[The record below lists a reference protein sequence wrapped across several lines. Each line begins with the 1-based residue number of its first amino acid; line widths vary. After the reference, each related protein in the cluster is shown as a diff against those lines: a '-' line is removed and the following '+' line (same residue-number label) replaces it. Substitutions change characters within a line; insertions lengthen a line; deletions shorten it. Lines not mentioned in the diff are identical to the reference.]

1 MNNIAILIPCLN
13 EEQTIKSVIDGFK
26 PYNVNI
32 YVYDNN
38 STDNTSQIAK
48 ECGVNVGFT
57 SQKGKG
63 NVVRQMFNEIDADIY
78 VLIDGDNTYFADDF
92 PKMLDKYNQ
101 TNCDMLVGDR
111 LSSTYFIENKKI
123 LHNIGNKLVK
133 WLINHKYK
141 TNISDIMSGYR
152 ILSKKFVQNI
162 DIQSNE
168 FEIET
173 EMTIFALKNNYHIE
187 SIPIQYKDRPN
198 GSISKINTIKDGFK
212 IIKYIIQKG

>member
-101 TNCDMLVGDR
+101 TKCDMLVGDR

-152 ILSKKFVQNI
+152 ILSKEFVQNI
-162 DIQSNE
+162 NIQSNE

-187 SIPIQYKDRPN
+187 SISIQYKDRPN